1 VPWLK
6 EKDSPLYGEIQKRTD
21 RTDKPTALASAME
34 QVSDAYIKDMFDKSL
49 ANMLQ
54 GRVDSKVNSMINEM
68 AEDITLTKK
77 ILMQASMLTVV
88 TYFKQI
94 KAKAETKAN
103 ED

>member
-1 VPWLK
+1 M
-6 EKDSPLYGEIQKRTD
+6 YGEIKKRTE
-21 RTDKPTALASAME
+21 RTDKPSALASAMQ
-34 QVSDAYIKDMFDKSL
+34 QVDDAYIKDLFDKSL
-49 ANMLQ
+49 ASMLQ
-54 GRVDSKVNSMINEM
+54 NRVDNKVNKMIDEM

-94 KAKAETKAN
+94 QAKANTKPN